1 MDLLDRIEFLKSTI
15 YHLQQ
20 GNLVQAKKSLQKNH
34 QYFQDL
40 TPCELSKQTLQEIEV
55 INKAEEISIGNVAW
69 SLRTGAILLPQTSSK
84 NNVFVRFVNVV
95 GAVALITIYVDI
107 AEKVLDQ
114 LKEYIEQAE
123 ESVVSLG
130 VALNNLGCVYIVK
143 GSYQKAK
150 FSLQRALEVV
160 KEGKQCV
167 TAEETI
173 VTIGNNLRLVYQAQ
187 RSHIADF
194 QLQNVSRFP
203 IQPRIIAVVYY
214 NEALTSVYNR
224 NLRRALGELENLKKF
239 CETELDQS
247 KGLLTCILLKIRSVC
262 LMLQA
267 SNASTTAI
275 DSKILTLQGLK
286 ELVDVSTD
294 FSLDFLVTIVETV
307 ADIHLYQGNLDL
319 VCSYFSY
326 LVPVVRER
334 CGADHPTL
342 ASILSKQ
349 GIVFLHLENVAHS
362 RQCFTAALEI
372 FTGTFGAVHPDVL
385 ECNAGLARLELLA
398 GSEEK
403 SIIHSQRVLE
413 NVERICQVS
422 FERQL
427 KPNVLE
433 LYQRGRRAL
442 SPDTD
447 GEEQGKCQSLA
458 SEFGVEI
465 ARVLNQY
472 QPGDLDDCPGV
483 HLDSEDC
490 VDSSVSQLPE
500 DLCAK
505 LCFNWLKAGLRLFNL
520 GVKQSVAFLF
530 LSCTYASMLYDHCD
544 CSEVILVKVIFLV
557 CHLKSK
563 TSQTFPEVQ
572 ERLKTEFG
580 RLKNFIEEKA
590 NRVDKPG
597 RKTIF
602 FDKNTN
608 LMIALALVLQSFIEM
623 EMYEMVNT
631 VHSLFTLLSNQQSPQ
646 ITHVLLVEEI
656 RFALYISNIQ
666 CRGKQFMHDLIFLTP
681 LGVMYN
687 RKITDKNDE
696 DAPYNFQSKELTKS
710 QHEDDNLGERGSTK
724 IFKTLVL
731 KSDNTQWKGPC
742 RFLVECPI
750 TRGIDVSAL
759 NHINAFSVN
768 ALEDS
773 LPHLLLCSHQNIE
786 FSTQY
791 FIELELLDSSETSLS
806 GIYGR
811 FSLLKL
817 LLSAA
822 KDRSE
827 FETQSPVLVNTEN
840 TCEGSLEFILQDIV
854 FAKLLFGKLLKQI
867 LTNEDELGEVV
878 NVVVKDSQLVFIIQ
892 GPPIGQIVMQC
903 HENTIKVRTQLI
915 HLSQSLRK
923 VEIVQEEV
931 PLCNCSLIEMVI
943 ADKMEKCARNFGI
956 HFETQS
962 DKSRCIASNLLGNAR
977 DISMR
982 GHQMLELQH
991 KAERPGRF
999 TSPPPLPLRQSFLSE
1014 SWTQTDSLSIP
1025 STSDLSTQTD
1035 LSHSDESKNAVEP
1048 TSSSSEV
1055 SSSSSLPSS
1064 SFSLSSSSSSLSS
1077 PSSSSGEESTEE
1089 ISSGP
1094 RSEPAEKGK
1103 SSVHS
1108 VSSCASE
1115 LKKSGREVP
1124 KFANSEEES
1133 FSMAYP
1139 SVLEFKYTSNDT
1151 EKGETNQPPPVL
1163 PLNLKVETNGKLC
1176 ESKKHLDKC
1185 IHTDDWLRHSM
1196 DDEVDGSVKSAARN
1210 ITEIQ
1215 NCQPH
1220 SSTGSVEPP
1229 FQRERAVADNLP
1241 RLNTD
1246 KMKRHGGAVAA
1257 ATTSRCNDD
1266 TDEDRPNKECKIHSR
1281 PLKVSQERK
1290 SMNEGDLSGRTQNTR
1305 HGTFLGFEGGGQDP
1319 SCSERGLSYKNLE
1332 SISYWNDKDAKPEKV
1347 RPRGDDMQNTIDEKE
1362 SNSFGINPCFL
1373 ARHADDS
1380 SITTAIDDI
1389 GNTKENANGWSSK
1402 TFSRHQGSSCFNN
1415 EQGSQSIYSFQAPS
1429 FGSGHLQTL
1438 SSDVP
1443 GIVVVPPYAVAN
1455 DDTLLAQTP
1464 LSPQQRKVNNQCTDP
1479 VVQRERNCDFKV
1491 MNGNPARV
1499 TNTTTITQGMVSPE
1513 TEISAL
1519 PQGAKNRNL
1528 TWERRTVANQDT
1540 DNQGP
1545 LGVLNNSSLQSC
1557 DDSLADLE
1565 RRVAETCSFVQNT
1578 LKEREVKE
1586 KAMKEK
1592 ERRKK
1597 EERAR
1602 KEQQARERRER
1613 EAREV

>member
-1094 RSEPAEKGK
+1094 RSEPAEKG
-1103 SSVHS
+1103 
-1108 VSSCASE
+1108 
-1115 LKKSGREVP
+1115 
-1124 KFANSEEES
+1124 
-1133 FSMAYP
+1133 
-1139 SVLEFKYTSNDT
+1139 
-1151 EKGETNQPPPVL
+1151 
-1163 PLNLKVETNGKLC
+1163 
-1176 ESKKHLDKC
+1176 
-1185 IHTDDWLRHSM
+1185 
-1196 DDEVDGSVKSAARN
+1196 
-1210 ITEIQ
+1210 
-1215 NCQPH
+1215 
-1220 SSTGSVEPP
+1220 SVEPP